1 MTSTHIDRR
10 VSTLETR
17 VTDIEDTHSES
28 LYKLT
33 RGAAGSKIE
42 TGRLIDWTN
51 SASRAFTLIMERLG
65 TAPIEFPPVARAT
78 DAEIDAALEAER

>member
-1 MTSTHIDRR
+1 MTSIHIDRR
-10 VSTLETR
+10 VTRLETR

-33 RGAAGSKIE
+33 CGDARGRIE
-42 TGRLIDWTN
+42 TGRLIDWTD

-65 TAPIEFPPVARAT
+65 IAPIEFPPAARAT
-78 DAEIDAALEAER
+78 EAEIDAALEAGL